1 MAKFVFSAFADEA
14 GSSLEEQIKAL
25 KENGIHYIE
34 PRNIGGKSVMDLTD
48 DEVKAVKAELD
59 KNGIKV
65 GSLGSPIGKYPITDD
80 FDSYIAKVKRAIEI
94 AKMLDTK
101 NIRMFS
107 FFVSQE
113 ELAKHREEVIRR
125 LRVLTDMAKERGVR
139 LCHENESKIYGQN
152 PDEVA
157 DVLSNHPRL
166 KGIFDA
172 ANFVRDGQDPI
183 KGIDVTLPSLEYIH
197 VKDASY
203 PDRKMWPV
211 GLGQGQY
218 EEVLKKAD
226 AAYNGTIFL
235 TLEPHL
241 YVFDA
246 YKSID
251 HHKLKVGV
259 LYDSPDDAFDGAAT
273 HLKNLL
279 TKLGYHEEENKLWKK

>member
-1 MAKFVFSAFADEA
+1 MAQFLISAFADEV
-14 GSSLEEQIKAL
+14 SPNLEDQIKAL
-25 KENGIHYIE
+25 QRNGIAYLE
-34 PRNIGGKSVMDLTD
+34 PRNIDGGILTKTEEELYAIRARL
-48 DEVKAVKAELD
+48 DEA
-59 KNGIKV
+59 GI
-65 GSLGSPIGKYPITDD
+65 GISSLGSPIGKYKITDD
-80 FDSYIAKVKRAIEI
+80 FAPHMEDFRKAIKACKI
-94 AKMLDTK
+94 LGT
-101 NIRMFS
+101 NRMRIFS
-107 FFVSQE
+107 FFVDQE
-113 ELAKHREEVIRR
+113 ELSIHRDEVHKRMEA
-125 LRVLTDMAKERGVR
+125 LLDEAEKEGIL

-157 DVLSNHPRL
+157 DILSNHPRL

-226 AAYNGTIFL
+226 SAYNGTIFL

-259 LYDSPDDAFDGAAT
+259 LYDSPNDAFDGAAT

-279 TKLGYHEEENKLWKK
+279 KKLGYHEEENKLWKK